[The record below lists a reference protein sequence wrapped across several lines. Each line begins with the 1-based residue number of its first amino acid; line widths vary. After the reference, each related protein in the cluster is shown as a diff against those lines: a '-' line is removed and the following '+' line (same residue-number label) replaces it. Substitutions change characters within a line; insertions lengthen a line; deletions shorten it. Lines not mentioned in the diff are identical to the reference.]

1 MCIEWHTTGRPA
13 VYGISTHDRNFPIA
27 TNRRFMD
34 ARGNGREPL
43 YARPPTGLHAP
54 TSISVHYHSY
64 NRTLDE
70 ASNEDGSLSFRIFR
84 LLRNQVEETRIFL
97 SRRCSIIQKEKK
109 RRNDRADWI
118 EARVKHRP
126 HLPTLTS
133 PPPSYIVYR
142 RVTPRSSLVYYTYIY
157 TRVYIPRVALGQIG
171 NRRTAN
177 GKVYILRE
185 TGDYRTTMARGKDYG
200 LRPQSHSDSALR
212 RCAWPLIQ
220 KWK

>member
-13 VYGISTHDRNFPIA
+13 LARVYGISTHDRNFPIA

-43 YARPPTGLHAP
+43 YARPPIGLEP
-54 TSISVHYHSY
+54 RWRIS
-64 NRTLDE
+64 NLDIIIIATTE
-70 ASNEDGSLSFRIFR
+70 PWTKLSIFR
-84 LLRNQVEETRIFL
+84 LLRNRAKEIRKRFL
-97 SRRCSIIQKEKK
+97 SRRCSIIQTKKNKET
-109 RRNDRADWI
+109 I
-118 EARVKHRP
+118 ERIGSNQGLNAS
-126 HLPTLTS
+126 LP
-133 PPPSYIVYR
+133 IVYRR
-142 RVTPRSSLVYYTYIY
+142 RVTPRSFIREWRSDKLAIG
-157 TRVYIPRVALGQIG
+157 GQ
-171 NRRTAN
+171 RTE
-177 GKVYILRE
+177 KYILRE

>member
-1 MCIEWHTTGRPA
+1 MCIEWYTTGRPA

-133 PPPSYIVYR
+133 PPPPVVYR
-142 RVTPRSSLVYYTYIY
+142 I
-157 TRVYIPRVALGQIG
+157 
-171 NRRTAN
+171 
-177 GKVYILRE
+177 
-185 TGDYRTTMARGKDYG
+185 
-200 LRPQSHSDSALR
+200 
-212 RCAWPLIQ
+212 
-220 KWK
+220 